1 MALADTEL
9 ETARADASPTTDK
22 KIDFPVT
29 GMTCT
34 ACATRLE
41 KALSKRPG
49 IHTANVNFALERA
62 DVSFDPKEISVSGIA
77 EAVQKT
83 GFEIPEKSF
92 SFGVD
97 GMTCTACSTRLEKAL
112 RRVPGVLDANVNFAI
127 ERAEVKGVG
136 NTATLDG
143 LAEAVRKAGFEARIS
158 SDTDAQ
164 ADADDEFKAKEQAD
178 LDKQKRILIISA
190 LLTTPL
196 VAQMAAQ
203 FSGFNFHLM
212 PAMELAL
219 AYPVQVFIGAR
230 FYKAAFKALRAKS
243 GNMDVLVAMGT
254 TAAFAY
260 SLYLMATLGEAA
272 EGKLYFEAAA
282 VIITLV
288 LFGKYLEARA
298 KRGTTAAIRQ
308 LMDLRPETARV
319 LRDDQEVELS
329 VSDVIRGDV
338 IVIRP
343 GERVPVDGRVVDGQ
357 SELDEALITGE
368 SLPVL
373 KTKDDHVTGGS
384 INGTG
389 LLKVEATAV
398 GEDSTLS
405 KIIRLVENAQS
416 GKAPVQRL
424 VDRIAEIFVPVVV
437 SIAVVTFAIT
447 MLVSGNFESALIA
460 AVSVLVI
467 ACPCALGLATPTAI
481 VTGTGAAARS
491 GILIKDVESLEL
503 AHRLNAIIFDKT
515 GTLTEGKPKIVEL
528 RALDGDEAR
537 LLKVAASVQQGSEH
551 PLARAVIERAA
562 ENSLSLDPIADFQS
576 ITGRGVTARLG
587 GREITIGSPTFMA
600 EKDIDMSAGI
610 DNAQQWER
618 EAKTVIWIAEGQKA
632 LGLMAI
638 ADPVRPEAIEAIQ
651 DLSRMGVK
659 TLMLSGDAPAVAEA
673 VGAEIG
679 LDTAKGGVRPE
690 DKAQEVQDLV
700 EQGFSVGM
708 IGDGINDA
716 PALAA
721 ADVGIAMGTG
731 TDIAMET
738 AGITLMRPD
747 PRLVAASIS
756 VSRATWRKIQQN
768 LFWAF
773 IYNVIGIPLAAMGM
787 LTPAIAGAAMA
798 FSSVSVVTNS
808 LLLRRW
814 KPNFLQT
821 RVAKSD

>member
-1 MALADTEL
+1 MAVADTDL
-9 ETARADASPTTDK
+9 EMAQEEVPPAASK
-22 KIDFPVT
+22 KIDFLVT
-29 GMTCT
+29 GMTCS
-34 ACATRLE
+34 ACAARLE

-49 IHTANVNFALERA
+49 IHEANVNFALERA
-62 DVSFDPKEISVSGIA
+62 NVSFDPKEISVIGIA

-83 GFEIPEKSF
+83 GFDIPKQSF

-112 RRVPGVLDANVNFAI
+112 HRVPGVLDANVNFAL

-136 NTATLDG
+136 KEFTLDR
-143 LAEAVRKAGFEARIS
+143 LSQIVEKAGFNARIS
-158 SDTDAQ
+158 SETNDQ
-164 ADADDEFKAKEQAD
+164 SKVDDEFKAKEKSD
-178 LDKQKRILIISA
+178 LDRQKHILIISA

-196 VAQMAAQ
+196 IVQMIAQ
-203 FSGFNFHLM
+203 FSGFDFHLM
-212 PAMELAL
+212 PAMELTL

-230 FYKAAFKALRAKS
+230 FYKAAYKALRAKS

-260 SLYLMATLGEAA
+260 SLYLMATLGEDA

-288 LFGKYLEARA
+288 LFGKYLEAHA

-308 LMDLRPETARV
+308 LMNLRPETACV
-319 LRDDQEVELS
+319 VRDGQEIELP
-329 VSDVIRGDV
+329 VSDVTQADMV
-338 IVIRP
+338 VIRP
-343 GERVPVDGRVVDGQ
+343 GERIPVDGRVVDGQ

-373 KTKDDHVTGGS
+373 KAKGDHVTGGA

-424 VDRIAEIFVPVVV
+424 VDRIAEIFVPIVV
-437 SIAVVTFAIT
+437 SIAVVTFVIT
-447 MLVSGNFESALIA
+447 MMVAGNFEHALIA

-491 GILIKDVESLEL
+491 GILIKDVEALEC
-503 AHRLNAIIFDKT
+503 AHRLDAIIFDKT
-515 GTLTEGKPKIVEL
+515 GTLTEGKPKIVGL
-528 RALDGDEAR
+528 QALDGDQAQ
-537 LLKVAASVQQGSEH
+537 LLQIAASVQQGSEH
-551 PLARAVIERAA
+551 PLARAVTERAA
-562 ENSLSLDPIADFQS
+562 EESLVLDPIMDFQS
-576 ITGRGVTARLG
+576 ITGRGVTARVHD
-587 GREITIGSPTFMA
+587 RDISIGSPTFMS
-600 EKDIDMSAGI
+600 EQGVDVSAGATAA
-610 DNAQQWER
+610 DQWEN
-618 EAKTVIWIAEGQKA
+618 EAKTVIWIAEGQRA

-638 ADPVRPEAIEAIQ
+638 ADPIRAEAIEAIQ
-651 DLSRMGVK
+651 DLSRMHVK
-659 TLMLSGDAPAVAEA
+659 TLMLSGDAPAVAQA
-673 VGAEIG
+673 VGSEIG

-700 EQGFSVGM
+700 ESGYAVGM

-747 PRLVAASIS
+747 PRLVSAAIS
-756 VSRATWRKIQQN
+756 ASRATWRKIQQN

-773 IYNVIGIPLAAMGM
+773 IYNVVGIPLAAMGM
-787 LTPAIAGAAMA
+787 LTPTIAGAAMA

-814 KPNFLQT
+814 KPKFSQARAVKL
-821 RVAKSD
+821 A